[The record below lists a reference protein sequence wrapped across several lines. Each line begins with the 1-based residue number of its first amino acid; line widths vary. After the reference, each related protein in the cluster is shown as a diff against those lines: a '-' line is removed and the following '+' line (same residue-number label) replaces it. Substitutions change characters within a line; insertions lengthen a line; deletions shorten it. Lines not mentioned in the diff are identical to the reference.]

1 MRRNTL
7 TKSSGG
13 GSIRNVMQFSKMLIL
28 VILVIQPRRVPT
40 VPQTKIKSIGKASE
54 EQDEQAPRDR
64 SKTKKL
70 NRDRSSNLNLYD

>member
-40 VPQTKIKSIGKASE
+40 VPTKIKSIGKASE